1 MNNKIEE
8 IVKFASKYF
17 GIKESRLLSHDTSD
31 DCSICRYIVWHYLHY
46 EKEFSTRTICEY
58 FGRTK
63 DAVFKGLAKIKSSMN
78 MQMHYRNMYGMFVQE
93 YEKWLNK
100 E

>member
-8 IVKFASKYF
+8 IVKFASEYF

-46 EKEFSTRTICEY
+46 EKELSTRTICEY

-63 DAVFKGLAKIKSSMN
+63 DTVFKGLAKIKNCMRL
-78 MQMHYRNMYGMFVQE
+78 QTYYRNMYSMFVQE
-93 YEKWLNK
+93 YIASLNK
-100 E
+100 